1 MVQLQERL
9 RQQLQRYRVRTSHWM
24 VRQDLAVLVS
34 LLMAG
39 ATALPFA
46 QLDLRQQWVQQIQ
59 L

>member
-1 MVQLQERL
+1 
-9 RQQLQRYRVRTSHWM
+9 M